1 MTVTNE
7 ILDSLLPLLQPDG
20 PELHLNAAV
29 LEVAEPAQLAEL
41 AADPRIRR
49 YLLAR
54 LSDTVALVDPGHA
67 RDMEKAL
74 LDAGHTPK
82 VLTGDLE

>member
-1 MTVTNE
+1 MTATNK
-7 ILDSLLPLLQPDG
+7 IFDDLLPLLQPDG
-20 PELHLNAAV
+20 PELHLNAAIV
-29 LEVAEPAQLAEL
+29 EVAEPAQLAEL

-67 RDMEKAL
+67 RDLERAL

>member
-1 MTVTNE
+1 MTATNE
-7 ILDSLLPLLQPDG
+7 TLDSLLPLLQPDG
-20 PELHLNAAV
+20 SELHLNAAIV
-29 LEVAEPAQLAEL
+29 EVAEPAQLAEL

-67 RDMEKAL
+67 RELETAL
-74 LDAGHTPK
+74 LGAGHTPK
-82 VLTGDLE
+82 VLAGDLE

>member
-1 MTVTNE
+1 MTATNKTLE
-7 ILDSLLPLLQPDG
+7 SLLPLLQPDG
-20 PELHLNAAV
+20 SELHLNAAIV
-29 LEVAEPAQLAEL
+29 EVAEPAQLAEL

-67 RDMEKAL
+67 ADVERAL